1 MFSFETSSGSLASWL
16 EERSG
21 VCRGGWAIGCR
32 ACRLAGF
39 RDLWGRTRIS
49 GGTVG
54 AWPLKRHDT
63 SASHQRALA
72 IVRQM
77 GEDDPAEIA
86 KLAVTEDREDVPSY
100 ALCFAAYKGALK
112 GNAFTEYTE
121 DVGFAATLGASV
133 PKSRRSRNVA
143 RQLVECFG
151 AELSSEDQALL
162 RESTHIH
169 LSSDGRKSNFVFR
182 VRMTLKSMPEGYCR
196 EGGQTPAGG
205 QAPVAEGKSE
215 LEAVEEYQ
223 RYKLSEGGSLVVVPS
238 C

>member
-1 MFSFETSSGSLASWL
+1 MPQALTMRMPKMPPRARRAATRQCGRTTSASMDQVINALVVNSIATKQVKHMFSFETSSGSLASWL

-54 AWPLKRHDT
+54 AWHLKRHDT

-86 KLAVTEDREDVPSY
+86 KLAVAEDREDVPSY

-121 DVGFAATLGASV
+121 DVGYAATVGA
-133 PKSRRSRNVA
+133 NV
-143 RQLVECFG
+143 R
-151 AELSSEDQALL
+151 
-162 RESTHIH
+162 
-169 LSSDGRKSNFVFR
+169 
-182 VRMTLKSMPEGYCR
+182 
-196 EGGQTPAGG
+196 
-205 QAPVAEGKSE
+205 
-215 LEAVEEYQ
+215 
-223 RYKLSEGGSLVVVPS
+223 
-238 C
+238 